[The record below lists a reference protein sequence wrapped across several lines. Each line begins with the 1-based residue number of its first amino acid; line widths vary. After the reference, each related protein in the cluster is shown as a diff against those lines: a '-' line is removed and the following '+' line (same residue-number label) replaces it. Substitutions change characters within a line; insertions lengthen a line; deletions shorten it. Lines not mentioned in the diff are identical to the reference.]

1 MDSLRIGILGGGQ
14 LGRML
19 VESANRLNLSV
30 SILDAE
36 SAPAKQISAHN
47 NHQVGSFKDP
57 EAIRRLAKNC
67 DLLTVEIEHVD
78 TEVLEDLERTVQ
90 IEPNWKTIRVIQDK
104 FLQKEHLR
112 HNGVATAT
120 SVALSDVSEQSLK
133 AVGDQ
138 LRYPFMLKS
147 RTEAY
152 DGRGNFAV
160 MSEAD
165 ISAAADALKGRPLY
179 AEGWVPFQAELAVM
193 VVKTKDGVL
202 AYPVVETIHENSIC
216 KLVYAP
222 ARNLPD
228 DVAEKAQNLAKK
240 AIASLWG
247 KGVFA
252 VEMFYLQDGT
262 LLVNEIA
269 PRPHNSQVIHTL
281 RCLENFD

>member
-1 MDSLRIGILGGGQ
+1 MGSCKIGILGGGQ

-36 SAPAKQISAHN
+36 NAPAKQISAHN
-47 NHQVGSFKDP
+47 HHQLGSFKDP

-78 TEVLEDLERTVQ
+78 TKVLEEVERTVK
-90 IEPNWKTIRVIQDK
+90 IEPSWKTIRVIQDK
-104 FLQKEHLR
+104 FLQKEHLK
-112 HNGVATAT
+112 HNDLATAT
-120 SVALSDVSEQSLK
+120 SVSLSDVTEQSLK
-133 AVGDQ
+133 VVGDQ

-165 ISAAADALKGRPLY
+165 ISAAADALKDRPLY
-179 AEGWVPFQAELAVM
+179 AEAWVPFQAELAVM
-193 VVKTKDGVL
+193 VVKTKDGIL
-202 AYPVVETIHENSIC
+202 AYPTVETIHENSIC

-228 DVAEKAQNLAKK
+228 DVAEEAQGLAKK
-240 AIASLWG
+240 AVASLWG

-269 PRPHNSQVIHTL
+269 PRPHNSQVIRVLH
-281 RCLENFD
+281 RLEDV